1 MTSTIKVDTISE
13 NTSANGVSIDGL
25 TIKDGGITATTGS
38 IVFNE
43 ASADVDFRVESNG
56 NANMLFV
63 DGGNDRV
70 AIGTSNVSST
80 APLSISS
87 GFAKTDTSSRAVLN
101 LQSNEASA
109 QSQLRIMNIGHASN
123 QPNRKWQLQT
133 SEAGVANSGQLELQ
147 VDGGSVQMGAT
158 GGGLLFVGADDIVVN
173 EGSTDTNFR
182 VESNGNAN
190 MIFVDGGNNH
200 VNIGTATDLGG
211 VLNVAGTQYNLV
223 AGQNDFVIGSSNAG
237 GATLVLDGDSN
248 GDAAGGDYSYIK
260 HTTSGTLEIAQDS
273 PSGTN
278 TMLFKTADTHQ
289 WTLDASG
296 NWLPAATDHGIY
308 LGVTSATASNLLD
321 DYEEGT
327 WTPVIKSH
335 ANTISRASGSEFNTY
350 TKIGRQVTVTFS
362 IQAVTLSGTINN
374 AGDFTRIQGLPFTTS
389 STAGQR
395 FPSTQL
401 MYFSSGSKFEEEN
414 ITCNVGTQ
422 SNYVEV
428 HEHDGAGTGYSPAR
442 IASLTSNTYWFFTM
456 TYFI

>member
-13 NTSANGVSIDGL
+13 NTSANGVAVDGVTL
-25 TIKDGGITATTGS
+25 KDGGIAATLASTITTADNTDTLTLISTDADALVGPNLNFYRNSSSPADGDLMGQIKFTGESAGSGIHTYGS
-38 IVFNE
+38 IVMENNGVTDGQEQGKIKFNISMPDGALANVFNIDRTE
-43 ASADVDFRVESNG
+43 ICINEDSEDLDFRVESNG
-56 NANMLFV
+56 N
-63 DGGNDRV
+63 
-70 AIGTSNVSST
+70 T
-80 APLSISS
+80 
-87 GFAKTDTSSRAVLN
+87 
-101 LQSNEASA
+101 
-109 QSQLRIMNIGHASN
+109 HA
-123 QPNRKWQLQT
+123 L
-133 SEAGVANSGQLELQ
+133 
-147 VDGGSVQMGAT
+147 
-158 GGGLLFVGADDIVVN
+158 
-173 EGSTDTNFR
+173 
-182 VESNGNAN
+182 
-190 MIFVDGGNNH
+190 FVDGGNNH

-248 GDAAGGDYSYIK
+248 GDASGGDYSYIK